1 MNNAPLGHAS
11 ASSSLKILWL
21 LPLTLLIAVSTAGGA
36 LVMRWYIG
44 STTTL
49 TDSDLLDE
57 SNGPDAVASEDATA
71 DATAD
76 ATDDIELA
84 EDLWEVSGIELQ
96 PVKRLPFSKTVQL
109 TGKVSLNQDHIA
121 HIYPMVEGAVD
132 EVTVSL
138 GQSVKKDDLLV
149 VIHSR
154 EIGEAKLLLYQARL
168 QLEIAQVKDRL
179 QTDIT
184 NNARELI
191 NELREQRPISEIES
205 LFRNRAM
212 GDYRERMLAAYS
224 NYLKSQ
230 ADVTRLETVAD
241 SGAISG
247 KTLLSAEANRNADL
261 ATFQSRIEQIEY
273 EMETAVLLS
282 SQAVKEAETRVAVCA
297 TSLRILGCNDDDISD
312 VNPSQQG
319 ESISHYPIRAPFDGT
334 VLTKDVVLREQVRPD
349 VLVLSIADLSTVW
362 ITTDIYEEHIP
373 LLHDLENQSISI
385 RNEIWPDR
393 KFEGRVFYT
402 GEVMDETTRTIS
414 MRAITDNSERLL
426 KPGMFVTVE
435 LAGAPVMDAM
445 QVPLSAIQ
453 EDQGEKFVFVHKSAD
468 KFERRNI
475 DVGPANNTAAV
486 IESGLNEGESVVTKG
501 GFILKSRML
510 AELLGEE

>member
-1 MNNAPLGHAS
+1 MNNAPIGPDS
-11 ASSSLKILWL
+11 VSKSLTKLWF
-21 LPLTLLIAVSTAGGA
+21 LPLALLIAGSTAGGA
-36 LVMRWYIG
+36 LAMRWYIG
-44 STTTL
+44 SVPSLNGAEPLAATRAANSKTSAAAPETETT
-49 TDSDLLDE
+49 
-57 SNGPDAVASEDATA
+57 V
-71 DATAD
+71 
-76 ATDDIELA
+76 IELA
-84 EDLWEVSGIELQ
+84 EDLWDVSGIEFQ
-96 PVKRLPFSKTVQL
+96 TAQRLPFSKTIQL
-109 TGKVSLNQDHIA
+109 TGKVSLNLDHIA

-132 EVTVSL
+132 AVSVSL

-149 VIHSR
+149 IIHSR
-154 EIGEAKLLLYQARL
+154 EIGEAKLQLYQARL

-179 QTDIT
+179 QSDIT
-184 NNARELI
+184 KNARELI
-191 NELREQRPISEIES
+191 SELREKRQISEIES

-212 GDYRERMLAAYS
+212 GDYRERLLAAYS

-282 SQAVKEAETRVAVCA
+282 SQAVKEADTRVAVCS
-297 TSLRILGCNDDDISD
+297 TSLRILGCNDEDISD
-312 VNPSQQG
+312 VNPSKQG

-334 VLTKDVVLREQVRPD
+334 VLSKDVVLREQVRPD

-373 LLHDLENQSISI
+373 LLHDLANQSISI

-393 KFEGRVFYT
+393 IFEGRVFYT
-402 GEVMDETTRTIS
+402 GEVMDENTRTIS
-414 MRAITDNSERLL
+414 MRAVTDNSERLL

-435 LAGAPVMDAM
+435 LAAAPEVDAL
-445 QVPLSAIQ
+445 QVPLSAMQ
-453 EDQGEKFVFVHKSAD
+453 EDQGKKFVFVHGNAD
-468 KFERRNI
+468 KFERRDVN
-475 DVGPANNTAAV
+475 VGPANNSTVV
-486 IESGLNEGESVVTKG
+486 IESGLAEGESVVIKG